1 MHIRQLE
8 DARGDLADVIP
19 FCSDSCHREWCQA
32 TGTEYGGWD
41 GCHES
46 PDYNSYCAMCG
57 VIAGC
62 GPEACKHQRE
72 NLIVN
77 RFTTEDGE
85 MCRHGNWVQV
95 PRRLL
100 DIRESSD

>member
-19 FCSDSCHREWCQA
+19 FCSDSCHRDWCQA
-32 TGTEYGGWD
+32 TGTEYAGWD

-62 GPEACKHQRE
+62 GPDACEHQRE
-72 NLIVN
+72 NLVVN
-77 RFTTEDGE
+77 RFVTRDGE
-85 MCRHGNWVQV
+85 TCGHGHWIQL
-95 PRRLL
+95 PAALL
-100 DIRESSD
+100 APAS

>member
-1 MHIRQLE
+1 MHIRRLE

-19 FCSDSCHREWCQA
+19 FCSDSCHRDWCQA
-32 TGTEYGGWD
+32 TGTEYAGWD

-62 GPEACKHQRE
+62 GPDACEHQRE
-72 NLIVN
+72 NLVVN
-77 RFTTEDGE
+77 RFVTRDGE
-85 MCRHGNWVQV
+85 TCGHGNWIQQ
-95 PRRLL
+95 PAALL
-100 DIRESSD
+100 APAT